1 MMSTPKSREGE
12 YDEDVRS
19 AERARRAFWPNVLRP
34 DKEIKMRQRIVAIG
48 LAVLA
53 TGLWSEVSIQ
63 AASRYHLVVVQ
74 PSNNAGQGTIS
85 VDRGKL
91 HPYQAKSDPSD
102 CSSGACGATYP
113 AGTRVTLTATP
124 AAGSTFTG
132 WGGECSGSAPTCVV
146 RMNGSRDVMAH
157 FGK

>member
-1 MMSTPKSREGE
+1 
-12 YDEDVRS
+12 
-19 AERARRAFWPNVLRP
+19 
-34 DKEIKMRQRIVAIG
+34 MRQRSLAIG
-48 LAVLA
+48 LGVLA
-53 TGLWSEVSIQ
+53 VGLWSGTSIQ

-74 PSNNAGQGTIS
+74 ASNSTGQGVIT

-91 HPYQAKSDPSD
+91 HPYQASSGPAD

-132 WGGECSGSAPTCVV
+132 WGGECSGTSPACVV
-146 RMNGSRDVMAH
+146 RMSRSRDVMAH

>member
-1 MMSTPKSREGE
+1 
-12 YDEDVRS
+12 
-19 AERARRAFWPNVLRP
+19 
-34 DKEIKMRQRIVAIG
+34 MRQRILAIG
-48 LAVLA
+48 LGVLA
-53 TGLWSEVSIQ
+53 VGLWSGASIQ

-74 PSNNAGQGTIS
+74 SSSNTGQGVIT

-91 HPYQAKSDPSD
+91 HAYQASNGPAD

-124 AAGSTFTG
+124 AAGSAFTG
-132 WGGECSGSAPTCVV
+132 WGGECSGTAPTCVV
-146 RMNGSRDVMAH
+146 RMGRSRDVMAH

>member
-1 MMSTPKSREGE
+1 
-12 YDEDVRS
+12 
-19 AERARRAFWPNVLRP
+19 
-34 DKEIKMRQRIVAIG
+34 MRHRILAIG
-48 LAVLA
+48 LGVLA
-53 TGLWSEVSIQ
+53 VGLWSGASIQ

-74 PSNNAGQGTIS
+74 PSSNTGQGVIT

-91 HPYQAKSDPSD
+91 HPYTKADAPAD
-102 CSSGACGATYP
+102 CSGGACGATYA

-132 WGGECSGSAPTCVV
+132 WGGECSGTAPTCVV
-146 RMNGSRDVMAH
+146 RMSGSRDVMAH

>member
-1 MMSTPKSREGE
+1 MG
-12 YDEDVRS
+12 
-19 AERARRAFWPNVLRP
+19 
-34 DKEIKMRQRIVAIG
+34 QRILAIG

-53 TGLWSEVSIQ
+53 TGLWSGVSIQ

-74 PSNNAGQGTIS
+74 PGDNAGQGIIS
-85 VDRGKL
+85 VDLGKL

-102 CSSGACGATYP
+102 CSGGACGATYP
-113 AGTRVTLTATP
+113 AGSRVTLTATP

-132 WGGECSGSAPTCVV
+132 WGGECAGSAATCVV
-146 RMNGSRDVMAH
+146 RMSRSRDVMAH